1 MKQDRLLVLVTALR
15 DQILDEVK
23 KDYLRFG
30 LTNVTPAMGAVLCAL
45 KNDHPQSMKEIARQI
60 FRDQS
65 SVTPLVQKLVDL
77 NLAIQERSSLDA
89 RESQVRLTTSG
100 KNTRLKIIRAG
111 RKMNA
116 RLYKGMSAADRKN
129 LISLLAQLKK

>member
-1 MKQDRLLVLVTALR
+1 MEQDRLLVLITVLR

-30 LTNVTPAMGAVLCAL
+30 LTKVTPAMGAVLCAL
-45 KNDHPQSMKEIARQI
+45 KNDRPQSMKEIAKKI

-77 NLAIQERSSLDA
+77 NLVIQERSSLDA
-89 RESQVRLTTSG
+89 RESQVRLTTPG

-116 RLYKGMSAADRKN
+116 RLYRGMSAVDRKH
-129 LISLLAQLKK
+129 LISLLAQLNK

>member
-1 MKQDRLLVLVTALR
+1 MEQDRLLVLITGLR
-15 DQILDEVK
+15 DQILDEIK
-23 KDYLRFG
+23 KDYIRFG
-30 LTNVTPAMGAVLCAL
+30 LTDITPAMGAVLCAL
-45 KNDHPQSMKEIARQI
+45 KGDRPQSMKEIAKKI

-65 SVTPLVQKLVDL
+65 SITPLVQKLVDL
-77 NLAIQERSSLDA
+77 DLAVQERSSIDA

-100 KNTRLKIIRAG
+100 KNTRLKAIRAG

-116 RLYKGMSAADRKN
+116 RLYKGMSASDRKH